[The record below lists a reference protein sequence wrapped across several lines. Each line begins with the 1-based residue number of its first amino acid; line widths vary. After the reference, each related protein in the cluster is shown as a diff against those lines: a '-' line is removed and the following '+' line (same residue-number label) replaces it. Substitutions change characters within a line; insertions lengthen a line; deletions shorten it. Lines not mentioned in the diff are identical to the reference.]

1 MRLGVLGG
9 TFNPVHLG
17 HLVNAA
23 VALDDL
29 RLDLVLF
36 VPAKAP
42 VHKAPRNIVT
52 PDDRYEMLVRAT
64 AGNARFEVSRIEL
77 DREDPSYSII
87 TVRDL
92 ALDYPGAEIF
102 LLIGADSFNE
112 LHTWRDYRKLL
123 SLSTLAVLA
132 RPGSVPGNPALEE
145 AGASYVLIQN
155 PLIEISSTDIR
166 NRIRA
171 GRSIRYMVTD
181 EVAEYIRE
189 RGLYGD

>member
-42 VHKAPRNIVT
+42 VHKAPRNVVK

-64 AGNARFEVSRIEL
+64 AGNARFEVSRMEL

-132 RPGSVPGNPALEE
+132 RPGSVPGNPVLEE
-145 AGASYVLIQN
+145 AGASYELIQN